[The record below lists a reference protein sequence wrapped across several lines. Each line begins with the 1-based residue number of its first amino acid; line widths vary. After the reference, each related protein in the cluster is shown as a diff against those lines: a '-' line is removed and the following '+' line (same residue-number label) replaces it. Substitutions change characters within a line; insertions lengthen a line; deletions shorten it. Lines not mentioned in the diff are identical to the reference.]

1 MPHHLPTCRWK
12 NETGLD
18 LPQIAKKLYEKV
30 LHTHA
35 EIVCLKHLMKE
46 STGEVRNA
54 YALVIHDRCWN
65 LQQEYW
71 RLTNSL
77 IGATMDMEYDE
88 QVKNDDGKVEQRTY
102 CTGTAGPTG
111 ATINPPDPS
120 SCGCNGPADPALTQG
135 TQTTACHSDDE
146 ATGRTHRY
154 F

>member
-1 MPHHLPTCRWK
+1 MPHLPTCRWK
-12 NETGLD
+12 NDTGLD
-18 LPQIAKKLYEKV
+18 LPSIAQRLYGKV
-30 LHTHA
+30 LSSYT
-35 EIVCLKHLMKE
+35 EIQQLKRLMRE
-46 STGEVRNA
+46 STGEVRGA

-71 RLTNSL
+71 RLTNAL
-77 IGATMDMEYDE
+77 IGATMDLEYAEDNG
-88 QVKNDDGKVEQRTY
+88 QVEPREY
-102 CTGTAGPTG
+102 CTGTTGPTG

>member
-1 MPHHLPTCRWK
+1 MPHLPACRWK
-12 NETGLD
+12 NDTGLD
-18 LPQIAKKLYEKV
+18 LPSIAQRLYGKV
-30 LHTHA
+30 LSAYT
-35 EIVCLKHLMKE
+35 EIQQLKRLMKE

-54 YALVIHDRCWN
+54 YTLVIHDRCWN

-71 RLTNSL
+71 RLTNAL
-77 IGATMDMEYDE
+77 IGATMDLEYAEDNG
-88 QVKNDDGKVEQRTY
+88 QVETREY

-120 SCGCNGPADPALTQG
+120 SCGCNGPADPALTAG

-146 ATGRTHRY
+146 TTGRY